1 MSWIQEDGYRYD
13 KHGNLL
19 RKDQDSAPKLEVGDR
34 FFDVGNGRWGV
45 LLRIR
50 PKEEAMGAPFEALYD
65 GCDRFAPFIASA
77 MHADI
82 GDVVK
87 LNAGR

>member
-1 MSWIQEDGYRYD
+1 MSWFKEDNLRRDENGYI
-13 KHGNLL
+13 L
-19 RKDQDSAPKLEVGDR
+19 RKDQDKAPELEVGDR
-34 FFDVGNGRWGV
+34 FFDVANGRWGL

-50 PKEEAMGAPFEALYD
+50 PQWEALGAPFEALYD

-82 GDVVK
+82 GEVVK
-87 LNAGR
+87 LNASR